1 MLTSRRSFL
10 ALGLPITLGAC
21 ASTSPSRSDEAL
33 VEGAVADEWE
43 TAPAGSHGIPSSVM
57 DAVLEQG
64 SATPGLTSL
73 VVIRHGV
80 LIGERYYRGASAP
93 QLLPVRSV
101 TKSIAS
107 MVVGL
112 AVERGSIRSVHE
124 PLSRLLPE
132 ALARVPDSP
141 LANLTLEQ
149 ILQGRTGLPQ
159 GFENA
164 AVIESPDPVALALG
178 MRPVQAASSGW
189 TYNDAAVGLLSPI
202 LARAEGQ
209 DLAAIAA
216 RDLFRPLG
224 IQRYAWRR
232 DRQGRP
238 LSYGGLAL
246 RSRDLAKIAW
256 TMAEGGVWR
265 GRPVVP
271 RAWVDRS
278 TTRQG
283 PVTWQF
289 ASITNSGYGYLW
301 FTGQMSGQP
310 IAYGLGYGGQ
320 FALFAPGLRLAIA
333 STATPPLL
341 AAHVPQQMSG
351 ITALMARPVVAAT

>member
-1 MLTSRRSFL
+1 M
-10 ALGLPITLGAC
+10 
-21 ASTSPSRSDEAL
+21 
-33 VEGAVADEWE
+33 VAEWE
-43 TAPAGSHGIPSSVM
+43 TARAGSHGIPPSVM
-57 DAVLEQG
+57 DVVLEQG
-64 SATPGLTSL
+64 AATPGLTSL
-73 VVIRHGV
+73 IVIRHGA
-80 LIGERYYRGASAP
+80 LIGERYYRGASASD
-93 QLLPVRSV
+93 LLPVRSV

-107 MVVGL
+107 LLVGL

-141 LANLTLEQ
+141 SANLTLEQ
-149 ILQGRTGLPQ
+149 ILQGRTGLPH
-159 GFENA
+159 GIDNT
-164 AVIESPDPVALALG
+164 AVIESPDPVALMLG
-178 MRPVQAASSGW
+178 MRPVLAASSGW

-202 LARAEGQ
+202 LAQAEGQ

-216 RDLFRPLG
+216 RGLFRPPG

-238 LSYGGLAL
+238 LSYAGLAL

-256 TMAEGGVWR
+256 MMAEGGMWR
-265 GRPVVP
+265 DRPIVP

-278 TTRQG
+278 TTNQG
-283 PVTWQF
+283 SVPWQLP
-289 ASITNSGYGYLW
+289 SIANPGYGYLW

-310 IAYGLGYGGQ
+310 IACGLGYGGQ

-333 STATPPLL
+333 TTATPTLL
-341 AAHVPQQMSG
+341 DYLPQQMSG
-351 ITALMARPVVAAT
+351 ITSLMAQLVAAVA